1 MKKARAICYAI
12 PSSSS
17 DGVIYLE
24 CNDERTTAADEVS
37 FGNLPYITL
46 CKFIVKAE

>member
-12 PSSSS
+12 PSISSER
-17 DGVIYLE
+17 VIYSE
-24 CNDERTTAADEVS
+24 CKDERITSADEVS
-37 FGNLPYITL
+37 FGNLPNITL